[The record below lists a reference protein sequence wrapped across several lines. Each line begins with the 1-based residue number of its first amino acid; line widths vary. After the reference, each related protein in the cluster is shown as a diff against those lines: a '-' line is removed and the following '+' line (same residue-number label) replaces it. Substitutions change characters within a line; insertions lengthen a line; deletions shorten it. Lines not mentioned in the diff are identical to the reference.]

1 LEGLIACFH
10 GSGVLLLLRFRG
22 FDKGVFVGVGEF
34 VGLLALENS
43 LVNVLPLMQRLKQP
57 ADKVCGK

>member
-1 LEGLIACFH
+1 M
-10 GSGVLLLLRFRG
+10 
-22 FDKGVFVGVGEF
+22 GVGEF

-43 LVNVLPLMQRLKQP
+43 LVNVLPLMQRLKQS